1 MSIELKAYAFVSE
14 LARTSSLAGDDLLM
28 ASKLNGELG
37 YQSVGV
43 KYVDLSSQLAFGLD
57 EKISSLVED
66 SLSGL
71 SSAISSVS
79 GDLDA
84 LSVQETKCESAI
96 VKVANCLQETMQT
109 T

>member
-1 MSIELKAYAFVSE
+1 M
-14 LARTSSLAGDDLLM
+14 
-28 ASKLNGELG
+28 
-37 YQSVGV
+37 
-43 KYVDLSSQLAFGLD
+43 DLSSQLALGLD

-66 SLSGL
+66 SISGL

-79 GDLDA
+79 GDLDS